1 MSPSQSGMILRSLE
15 RIEAAQTTQ
24 AKQIKM
30 LEVDNELMSQRMKAL
45 SEENVQLALALANAD
60 KMIEQ
65 LIRRGAK

>member
-30 LEVDNELMSQRMKAL
+30 LEIDNEIMSQRMKAL
-45 SEENVQLALALANAD
+45 SEENVKLAKAVENAD
-60 KMIEQ
+60 KMLTQ
-65 LIRRGAK
+65 LIRRGSK

>member
-15 RIEAAQTTQ
+15 RIEAAQATQ

-30 LEVDNELMSQRMKAL
+30 LEIDNGLMSQRMKTL

-60 KMIEQ
+60 KMVEQ